1 MVIEN
6 VKLSFTEEIEL
17 AEALRS
23 RLKDFENLVQNGT
36 FEILDRKVFLDNANR
51 VKKVMDKLNIKY
63 WYGGL
68 NGILW

>member
-1 MVIEN
+1 MVIKN

-23 RLKDFENLVQNGT
+23 RLKDFENLAQNGI
-36 FEILDRKVFLDNANR
+36 FEILDRKVFLDNANT

-63 WYGGL
+63 
-68 NGILW
+68 

>member
-23 RLKDFENLVQNGT
+23 RQKVFECLAQNGT

-63 WYGGL
+63 
-68 NGILW
+68 

>member
-23 RLKDFENLVQNGT
+23 RLKDFECLAQNGT

-68 NGILW
+68 NGILL

>member
-1 MVIEN
+1 MVIKN

-23 RLKDFENLVQNGT
+23 RLKDFENLAQNGT
-36 FEILDRKVFLDNANR
+36 FEILDRKVFFDNANR

-63 WYGGL
+63 
-68 NGILW
+68 

>member
-6 VKLSFTEEIEL
+6 VKLSFTEEMEL

-23 RLKDFENLVQNGT
+23 RLKGFENLAQNGA
-36 FEILDRKVFLDNANR
+36 FEILDRKVFFDNANR

-63 WYGGL
+63 
-68 NGILW
+68 

>member
-1 MVIEN
+1 MVIKN

-23 RLKDFENLVQNGT
+23 RLKDFENLAQNGI
-36 FEILDRKVFLDNANR
+36 FEILDRKVFLYNANR

-63 WYGGL
+63 
-68 NGILW
+68 

>member
-6 VKLSFTEEIEL
+6 VKLSFNEEIEL
-17 AEALRS
+17 SETLRS
-23 RLKDFENLVQNGT
+23 RLKDFECLSQNGT

-63 WYGGL
+63 
-68 NGILW
+68 